1 MNRSVLLVLG
11 LLLSTS
17 GAMAQEY
24 DFRKLDCRKPQFW
37 IEVMQEMN
45 KHPVFVN
52 ESLQVVDVHTPQHLS
67 VQKSKIVCK
76 AIFIFSDL
84 DEVPMKVS
92 LYVGHLGHPIY
103 EWEPSE

>member
-1 MNRSVLLVLG
+1 MNRSVLLALG

-52 ESLQVVDVHTPQHLS
+52 ESLQVVDIHTPQQLS

-76 AIFIFSDL
+76 AIFIFSDF
-84 DEVPMKVS
+84 DEVSMQVS
-92 LYVGHLGHPIY
+92 LYLGHLGHPIY
-103 EWEPSE
+103 EWEPIE